1 MIPEKNTTTLRLRI
15 DPEVQVVFLWEASRT
30 ASVLQFK
37 LTKPE
42 SSGLRSPNPN
52 HVCSSREQRNRRNN
66 MNKHSSHSS
75 NVDYKMTRR
84 RFVGTAAGGGA
95 ALLTGG
101 LASFLKPSA
110 SAADFDFLEATIPQL
125 QAAMAS
131 GALTSAGLT
140 HGYIQRIQSLN
151 PTLHAVI
158 EVNPNAIAIAT
169 ALDNE
174 RRRGHVL
181 GPLHGIPILVKDN
194 IATYDNMQ
202 TTAGSLAIYGNQV
215 PADAPLIQQ
224 LRAAGALIL
233 GKANLGEWANFRDD
247 EAETFPL
254 AVGWSA
260 RGGSTINA
268 YDLSYTSWGSSSG
281 SAAGAAANLC
291 AAAVGTETDGS
302 ITGPSAVENAF
313 GLKPTLGLVL
323 QDGIVPISHQ
333 QDAAGPIARSV
344 TDVAILLGIMQS
356 PQTDYTPLL
365 QRGALQGKRI
375 GRDVRFFDYSYYGS
389 GIPGD
394 ELTVAFA
401 TNALNVMQS
410 LGATVVDTDT
420 GDVFAYT
427 GDEFTA
433 LLYEFRAQIA
443 DYLVTLTHTTMRT
456 LADLIAF
463 DNSHCVQ
470 EMPYYDQDVFLAAE
484 MFPGYPNDPAY
495 IAARSHATNTARAGI
510 DNALAKKK
518 LDAIVAPHLTNST
531 GPAVAGYPNFSM
543 PVGIRSSGRP
553 AGMLMY
559 STFLHEPQLI
569 AMAYDLE
576 QALQPRRQPQLLNSI
591 IPIPNAGLCHK
602 PQSQGKAHLPHG
614 RIF

>member
-1 MIPEKNTTTLRLRI
+1 
-15 DPEVQVVFLWEASRT
+15 
-30 ASVLQFK
+30 
-37 LTKPE
+37 
-42 SSGLRSPNPN
+42 
-52 HVCSSREQRNRRNN
+52 
-66 MNKHSSHSS
+66 MNKQDS
-75 NVDYKMTRR
+75 DYYDLAHGITRR
-84 RFVGTAAGGGA
+84 RFIGTAAGGSA

-101 LASFLKPSA
+101 LTSLLKPTV
-110 SAADFDFLEATIPQL
+110 SAAGFEFVEATIPQL

-131 GALTSAGLT
+131 GMLTSAGLT
-140 HGYIQRIQSLN
+140 MGYINRIQSLN

-158 EVNPNAIAIAT
+158 ELNSNAVAIAT

-174 RRRGHVL
+174 RRAGHVR
-181 GPLHGIPILVKDN
+181 GPLHGIPLLVKDN
-194 IATYDNMQ
+194 IATADNMQ
-202 TTAGSLAIYGNQV
+202 TTAGSLAIYGCQV
-215 PADAPLIQQ
+215 PADAPLIQK
-224 LRAAGALIL
+224 LRAAGAIIL

-247 EAETFPL
+247 EVETYPL

-260 RGGSTINA
+260 RGGSTNNA

-281 SAAGAAANLC
+281 SGAGPAANLC

-302 ITGPSAVENAF
+302 ITGPSAVEIIF
-313 GLKPTLGLVL
+313 GLKPTLGLIS

-333 QDAAGPIARSV
+333 QDTAGPMARSV

-365 QRGALQGKRI
+365 QRGALRGKRI
-375 GRDVRFFDYSYYGS
+375 GRDKRFFVYSYFGS

-394 ELTVAFA
+394 EETVAFA
-401 TNALNVMQS
+401 NHALDVMAG
-410 LGATVVDTDT
+410 LGAKIVDTDT
-420 GDVFAYT
+420 GDVFDYT
-427 GDEFTA
+427 SDEFTA

-443 DYLVTLTHTTMRT
+443 DYLQTLSKTNIRT

-463 DNSHCVQ
+463 NNAHCPQ
-470 EMPYYDQDVFLAAE
+470 ELVYYDQDVFLLAE
-484 MFPGYPNDPAY
+484 QFVGYPNDPNY
-495 IAARSHATNTARAGI
+495 VAARSHATNTARAGI
-510 DNALAKKK
+510 DGAIARDD

-559 STFLHEPQLI
+559 STAFREAQLI

-576 QALQPRRQPQLLNSI
+576 QELQPRRQPMFLGAI
-591 IPIPNAGLCHK
+591 TPIPNGGFCSGHQ
-602 PQSQGKAHLPHG
+602 PQGKAHLPHG
-614 RIF
+614 RFF